1 VAGSPR
7 DGPRAS
13 RYNHATMKYAVPRS
27 SRTDVVWPG
36 VPEGEAAL
44 VMALQ
49 YQFDRSQFW
58 PVTRLR
64 AMQFAQLH
72 QLASHAFRT
81 MPFWRARLSGAGFD
95 PAAPLTEEIWS
106 RLPVLSRRE
115 VQSEGARL
123 FCLSVP
129 PDHGGISELTTSGS
143 SGMPVR
149 TRTTRLL
156 QRFWDALVLRDA
168 IWHDLDLTAKYA
180 IIRND
185 TAPDAS
191 PPHGRLVPDWG
202 RAFAGFPT
210 APAALLDLKRAN
222 TADQVAWLQREQ
234 PAYLMSY
241 PSNLDL
247 LARHCLAEG
256 IRLPGLRAVRPFGEV
271 VTDEVREVMV
281 TAWGA
286 PVIDA
291 YSAVETGMMALQCP
305 HAAANG
311 QVLFHVLSEGLLL
324 EVLSE
329 DGRPCVPGEV
339 GRVVVT
345 QLHNFVQP
353 LLRYEIGDYVEVG
366 APCACGR
373 GLPVLNRIIGKTIDR
388 FVLPNGERHFRT
400 GVNRLTR
407 SASIIQVQVVQTSRT
422 AMEIRVVLRAPL
434 TTAEE
439 ADLRA
444 ALIAMLGHPF
454 DVTVVEV
461 AEIPRHP
468 SGKFR
473 SFISDVT

>member
-1 VAGSPR
+1 
-7 DGPRAS
+7 
-13 RYNHATMKYAVPRS
+13 MKYAVPRS
-27 SRTDVVWPG
+27 ARSDIHWPAI
-36 VPEGEAAL
+36 PDGEAAVVL
-44 VMALQ
+44 ALQ
-49 YQFDRSQFW
+49 YQFERSEYW
-58 PVTRLR
+58 PPARIR
-64 AMQFAQLH
+64 AMQFVQLH
-72 QLASHAFRT
+72 RLAAHAFRT
-81 MPFWRARLSGAGFD
+81 MPFWRARLAQAGFD
-95 PAAPLTEEIWS
+95 PAVALTEEVWV
-106 RLPVLSRRE
+106 RLVVLSRRE

-129 PDHGGISELTTSGS
+129 QDHGDVSELTTSGS

-168 IWHDLDLTAKYA
+168 IWHDLDITAKYA
-180 IIRND
+180 VIRND
-185 TAPDAS
+185 TAPDAG
-191 PPHGRLVPDWG
+191 PPDGRLVSDWG

-222 TADQVAWLQREQ
+222 TEQQVAWLVRQQ

-271 VTDEVREVMV
+271 VTDEVRAVM
-281 TAWGA
+281 TEAWGA

-305 HAAANG
+305 HAAAEG
-311 QVLFHVLSEGLLL
+311 RVSFHVLSEGLLL
-324 EVLSE
+324 EVLRE
-329 DGRPCVPGEV
+329 DGTPCAEGEV

-353 LLRYEIGDYVEVG
+353 LLRYEIGDYVELG
-366 APCACGR
+366 APCGCGR

-388 FVLPNGERHFRT
+388 YVLPNGERHFRT

-407 SASIIQVQVVQTSRT
+407 SPSIMQVQVVQTSRT

-434 TTAEE
+434 TAAEE
-439 ADLRA
+439 ADLRES
-444 ALIAMLGHPF
+444 LVKMLGHPF
-454 DVTVVEV
+454 EVSIVEV

-473 SFISDVT
+473 SFVSDVT